1 MPTSQLIIR
10 KCFIFT
16 NAFPYGQAEAFLET
30 EVLYLAKHFS
40 KVIIIPYKQNSPNQR
55 ELPDNCMVMD
65 PVMKN
70 KTKQV
75 LTSIHHTKALFLK
88 ELLTSGVIKS
98 KKRIQNWI
106 TDLLLTNVYLA
117 SRPVKTIKR
126 TIKPNDVLYFYWGRD
141 ACNIIPFISLPD
153 VFKMIRFHG
162 SDLWEN
168 LSDNYIPIRKR
179 VLDKTDL
186 TLFVSKAGMDYL
198 KSLYPNIN
206 ALLSRLG
213 TKDHGLARRSQDGIY
228 RIVSC
233 SYLVPVKRVGL
244 ILEVLNHLKEI
255 TIEWTH
261 IGDGP
266 ELEQLKEAVKGCRYP
281 VHLTGNINQKE
292 LVSYYQTHE
301 VDLFINLSSS
311 EGIPVTIMEAISYNI
326 PVVATNVGGVSE
338 IVNQETGILVSANP
352 GIEEVV
358 TAIYKAK
365 STSFSP
371 RKFWEVN
378 YESDKNYTEFFNR
391 LELIINSRIQ

>member
-1 MPTSQLIIR
+1 M
-10 KCFIFT
+10 
-16 NAFPYGQAEAFLET
+16 
-30 EVLYLAKHFS
+30 H
-40 KVIIIPYKQNSPNQR
+40 
-55 ELPDNCMVMD
+55 
-65 PVMKN
+65 N
-70 KTKQV
+70 KAKQV
-75 LTSIHHTKALFLK
+75 ICSVNHTKALFLK
-88 ELLTSGVIKS
+88 ELLTKGVIKS
-98 KKRIQNWI
+98 KKRVQSWL

-117 SRPVKTIKR
+117 SRPIKTIKKN
-126 TIKPNDVLYFYWGRD
+126 IKPNDVLYFYWGRD
-141 ACNIIPFISLPD
+141 ACNIIPFINLPEA
-153 VFKMIRFHG
+153 FKMIRFHG

-186 TLFVSKAGMDYL
+186 TLFVSNAGMDYL

-213 TKDHGLARRSQDGIY
+213 TNDHGLAKRSHDGIF

-233 SYLVPVKRVGL
+233 SYLVPVKRVSY
-244 ILEVLNHLKEI
+244 ILEVLNHLKEM

-266 ELEQLKEAVKGCRYP
+266 ELAQLKEAVKECRYP
-281 VHLTGNINQKE
+281 VHLTGSINQKE

-338 IVNQETGILVSANP
+338 IVNPETGILVSANP
-352 GIEEVV
+352 SIEEVV

-371 RKFWEVN
+371 RNFWEAN
-378 YESDKNYTEFFNR
+378 YVSDKNYAEFLNQ
-391 LELIINSRIQ
+391 LEQIINSRFQ

>member
-1 MPTSQLIIR
+1 MISQSLKYR
-10 KCFIFT
+10 KCYLFT
-16 NAFPYGQAEAFLET
+16 NSFPHGHSEAFLET
-30 EVLYLAKHFS
+30 EVLYLAKHFY
-40 KVIIIPYKQNSPNQR
+40 KVIIIPYKQNGYNQR

-65 PVMKN
+65 PVMQHKA
-70 KTKQV
+70 KQI
-75 LTSIHHTKALFLK
+75 LTSIHHTKALFLE
-88 ELLTSGVIKS
+88 ELFTRGVLKS

-126 TIKPNDVLYFYWGRD
+126 TIKSNDVLYFYWGRD
-141 ACNIIPFISLPD
+141 ACNIIPFINRPET
-153 VFKMIRFHG
+153 FKMIRFHR
-162 SDLWEN
+162 SDLWEH
-168 LSDNYIPIRKR
+168 LYDNYIPIRQTI
-179 VLDKTDL
+179 LNKTDL

-213 TKDHGLARRSQDGIY
+213 TKDHGLARRSQDGIF

-233 SYLVPVKRVGL
+233 SYLVPFKRVKF
-244 ILEVLNHLKEI
+244 IFEVLNHLKEV

-311 EGIPVTIMEAISYNI
+311 EGIPVSIMEAISYNI

>member
-1 MPTSQLIIR
+1 MISQSLEYR
-10 KCFIFT
+10 KCYLFT
-16 NAFPYGQAEAFLET
+16 NSFPFGQAEAFLET
-30 EVLYLAKHFS
+30 EIVYLAKHFS
-40 KVIIIPYKQNSPNQR
+40 KVIIIPYKQNSPYQR

-65 PVMKN
+65 PVMHN
-70 KTKQV
+70 KAKQV
-75 LTSIHHTKALFLK
+75 ICSVNHTKALFLK
-88 ELLTSGVIKS
+88 ELLTKGVIKS
-98 KKRIQNWI
+98 KKRVQSWL

-117 SRPVKTIKR
+117 SRPIKTIKKN
-126 TIKPNDVLYFYWGRD
+126 IKPNDVLYFYWGRD
-141 ACNIIPFISLPD
+141 ACNIIPFINPPEA
-153 VFKMIRFHG
+153 FKMIRFHG

-213 TKDHGLARRSQDGIY
+213 TNDHGLAKRSHDGIF

-233 SYLVPVKRVGL
+233 SYLVPVKRVSY
-244 ILEVLNHLKEI
+244 ILEVLNHLKEM

-266 ELEQLKEAVKGCRYP
+266 ELAQLKEAVKECRYP
-281 VHLTGNINQKE
+281 VHLTGSINQKE

-338 IVNQETGILVSANP
+338 IVNHETGILVSANP
-352 GIEEVV
+352 SIEEVV

-371 RKFWEVN
+371 RNFWEAN
-378 YESDKNYTEFFNR
+378 YVSDKNYAEFLNQ
-391 LELIINSRIQ
+391 LEQIINSRFH

>member
-1 MPTSQLIIR
+1 MPTSQSIDR
-10 KCFIFT
+10 KCFVFT
-16 NAFPYGQAEAFLET
+16 NSFPFGQAEAFLET
-30 EVLYLAKHFS
+30 EIVYLAKHFS
-40 KVIIIPYKQNSPNQR
+40 KVIIIPYKQNSPYQR

-65 PVMKN
+65 PVMHN
-70 KTKQV
+70 KAKQV
-75 LTSIHHTKALFLK
+75 ICSVNHTKALFLK
-88 ELLTSGVIKS
+88 ELLTKGVIKS
-98 KKRIQNWI
+98 KKRVQSWL

-117 SRPVKTIKR
+117 SRPIKTIKKN
-126 TIKPNDVLYFYWGRD
+126 IKPNDVLYFYWGRD
-141 ACNIIPFISLPD
+141 ACNIIPFINLPEA
-153 VFKMIRFHG
+153 FKMIRFHG

-213 TKDHGLARRSQDGIY
+213 TNDHGLAKRSHDGIF

-233 SYLVPVKRVGL
+233 SYLVPVKRVSY

-266 ELEQLKEAVKGCRYP
+266 ELAQLKEAVKKCRYP
-281 VHLTGNINQKE
+281 VHLTGSINQKE

-338 IVNQETGILVSANP
+338 IVNHETGILVSANP
-352 GIEEVV
+352 SIEEVV

-371 RKFWEVN
+371 RNFWEAN
-378 YESDKNYTEFFNR
+378 YVSDKNYAEFLNQ
-391 LELIINSRIQ
+391 LEQIINSRFQ